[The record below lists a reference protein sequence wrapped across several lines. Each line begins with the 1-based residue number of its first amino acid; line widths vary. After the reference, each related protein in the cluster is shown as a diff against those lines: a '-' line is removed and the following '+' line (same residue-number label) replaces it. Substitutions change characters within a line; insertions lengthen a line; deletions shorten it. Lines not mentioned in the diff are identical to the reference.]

1 MKHAEDEWLH
11 VAVAVVR
18 NPDGHILI
26 AKRPEH
32 LHQGGLWEFPGGKL
46 EPGEGIEQALIREI
60 QEEIGITVRPER
72 PLIEIRHDYGDKKVR
87 LDVWLSGI
95 DAEQAQQSAQCERG
109 REGQL
114 IRWVSPDTL
123 STYPFPDANKPI
135 LSALSLPS
143 SYLITP
149 EVHNKKRFLDAVD
162 NALQQGIRL
171 IQLRDN
177 SLTEREYIELARIVG
192 TKCQQAGGQ
201 LLIKKAHRYLEVETA
216 DGIHLTS
223 AELKVF
229 SEPDSSARLGQLRE
243 SKLLAASCHNLEE
256 IHLAEQLG
264 LDFVTLSPVLKTQSH
279 PHTSPLGW
287 AHFQQCVQ
295 QAKIPVYALGGL
307 QSDQMQDAWLHG
319 AQGIAAIRGLWPLNR
334 N

>member
-1 MKHAEDEWLH
+1 MKHAEGEWQH
-11 VAVAVVR
+11 VAVALVR
-18 NPDGHILI
+18 NPEGRILI

-46 EPGEGIEQALIREI
+46 ESGEGIEQALIREI
-60 QEEIGITVRPER
+60 QEEIGITISPER

-95 DAEQAQQSAQCERG
+95 DAKQAQQFAQCEQG

-123 STYPFPDANKPI
+123 SAHPFPEANKPI
-135 LSALSLPS
+135 LSALSLPD

-149 EVHNKKRFLDAVD
+149 QVHNKKQFLEAID

-192 TKCQQAGGQ
+192 AKCQQAGGR
-201 LLIKKAHRYLEVETA
+201 LLIKKAHRLLEVETA
-216 DGIHLTS
+216 DGVHLTS
-223 AELKVF
+223 AELKAF
-229 SEPDSSARLGQLRE
+229 TETGSSARLGQLRE
-243 SKLLAASCHNLEE
+243 VKLRAASCHNLEE

-279 PHTSPLGW
+279 PHVSPLGW
-287 AHFQQCVQ
+287 AHFQQCAQ

-307 QSDQMQDAWLHG
+307 QSDQRQNAWLHG
-319 AQGIAAIRGLWPLNR
+319 AQGIAAIRGLWPPNR

>member
-1 MKHAEDEWLH
+1 MKHAEGEWQQ

-95 DAEQAQQSAQCERG
+95 DAEQAQQSAQCEQG

-114 IRWVSPDTL
+114 IRWVSPGTL
-123 STYPFPDANKPI
+123 STYPFPEANKPI

-143 SYLITP
+143 SYLVTP
-149 EVHNKKRFLDAVD
+149 QAHNKKLFLDAID
-162 NALQQGIRL
+162 DALQQGIRL

-192 TKCQQAGGQ
+192 TKCQQVGGR
-201 LLIKKAHRYLEVETA
+201 LLIKKAHRLLEVETA

-223 AELKVF
+223 AELKAF
-229 SEPDSSARLGQLRE
+229 TESGSSARLGQLRE
-243 SKLLAASCHNLEE
+243 AKLLAASCHNLED
-256 IHLAEQLG
+256 IRLAEQLG

-279 PHTSPLGW
+279 PHISPLGW
-287 AHFQQCVQ
+287 AHFQQCAQ

-307 QSDQMQDAWLHG
+307 QSDQRQNAWLHG
-319 AQGIAAIRGLWPLNR
+319 AQGIAAIRGLWPPNR
-334 N
+334 S